1 VGPFAVIAT
10 GIGSAIAAG
19 LLAARMASLRRERTS
34 GIVRDALGAALLNGL
49 ASAALAGP
57 AGLAVLFY
65 ARELWAAAPEGERS
79 DPRLLLEIAALVIAT
94 AAAVLWIGVSL

>member
-1 VGPFAVIAT
+1 MCI
-10 GIGSAIAAG
+10 
-19 LLAARMASLRRERTS
+19 
-34 GIVRDALGAALLNGL
+34 RD
-49 ASAALAGP
+49 S
-57 AGLAVLFY
+57 FY